1 MLNNLVLLIL
11 LQPSLFSITIKLL
24 LPVVITALIPA
35 TNFPPVVVPTIVAS
49 DVVAI
54 LSSAPPPQSQVGSS
68 FPMQQQHVP
77 PLGPF
82 TSPAWAARPPPNG
95 ILGPAP
101 QWCPNCHSSHHGLS
115 QCPHRFS
122 GPNTATPFAGV
133 HYAADPNWYPDT
145 GATHHMTAMP
155 INNSQPYG
163 GPHNVYMGNGD
174 SMSVSHT
181 GNLPFSL
188 GSSTF
193 TLQNVF
199 RIPSICKN
207 LLSVAR
213 FTKDN
218 HVFFLF
224 APDFYQ
230 IYCLRTGYLLFQGP
244 CKDGLYPLNLSSV
257 STSPQ
262 ALASVHSSIWHNRL
276 GHPSSNVF
284 ACLSPIINSK
294 LSFPSFC

>member
-1 MLNNLVLLIL
+1 
-11 LQPSLFSITIKLL
+11 
-24 LPVVITALIPA
+24 
-35 TNFPPVVVPTIVAS
+35 
-49 DVVAI
+49 
-54 LSSAPPPQSQVGSS
+54 
-68 FPMQQQHVP
+68 
-77 PLGPF
+77 
-82 TSPAWAARPPPNG
+82 
-95 ILGPAP
+95 
-101 QWCPNCHSSHHGLS
+101 
-115 QCPHRFS
+115 
-122 GPNTATPFAGV
+122 
-133 HYAADPNWYPDT
+133 
-145 GATHHMTAMP
+145 
-155 INNSQPYG
+155 
-163 GPHNVYMGNGD
+163 MGNGD
-174 SMSVSHT
+174 SMFVSHT

-199 RIPSICKN
+199 RIPSIHKN
-207 LLSVAR
+207 LLYVAR

-230 IYCLRTGYLLFQGP
+230 IYCLRTGCLLFQDP

-257 STSPQ
+257 STSLE

-284 ACLSPIINSK
+284 TRLSPTINSK